1 MAFAIRF
8 LPDSSRVKVPVHGT
22 LEAVGEI
29 VLDESSEVFIAPL
42 SFWTKAQYEAQWREA
57 LHRIVRNVSP
67 SCLITVMNDPSTA
80 NFIYSWEMWRQGH
93 EILFQEGTIFLEEHR
108 EHFDPNNPYGFIPE
122 YSNMTEDG
130 EQVSEWSVPV
140 KDIST
145 FLEQSRWTR

>member
-8 LPDSSRVKVPVHGT
+8 LPDSSRVKVPVHDT

-29 VLDESSEVFIAPL
+29 VLDEFSEAFIAPL
-42 SFWTKAQYEAQWREA
+42 SFWTKAQYVAQWKEA
-57 LHRIVRNVSP
+57 LHRTVRNVSP
-67 SCLITVMNDPSTA
+67 SCLIIAMFDPATA

-93 EILFQEGTIFLEEHR
+93 EIIFHVGTIFLEEHR

-130 EQVSEWSVPV
+130 EKGSEWRVPV
-140 KDIST
+140 DEIST
-145 FLEQSRWTR
+145 FLEQSGWTR